1 MRANLEGIEAGTY
14 KRNARNYDIVVI
26 MEEIEGRDQIEN
38 TLLPGKGAP
47 VLLKNLAYV
56 EESTAPVQIIRKDKV
71 RISKLFTN
79 LDEKL
84 PLGTAVNLTTKAL
97 NEKGGLPP
105 GYSFSF
111 SGMYEIMAEG
121 QSGIA
126 EAALISLV
134 LVFLALAAIM
144 ESFKQPVIILVTVP
158 LALIGMFY
166 GLYLVG
172 KSIEMFA
179 LMGGV
184 MLIGIVVNNA
194 ILIMDR
200 LNVLVEEGVPRH
212 RAMIRAACERFRPVA
227 MITLAAVLGMLP
239 LAIGRGIGAEMR
251 HACGAASVGGI
262 LVSGIL
268 TMYVLPVLYNLFTR
282 RRLEK

>member
-1 MRANLEGIEAGTY
+1 
-14 KRNARNYDIVVI
+14 
-26 MEEIEGRDQIEN
+26 
-38 TLLPGKGAP
+38 
-47 VLLKNLAYV
+47 
-56 EESTAPVQIIRKDKV
+56 
-71 RISKLFTN
+71 
-79 LDEKL
+79 
-84 PLGTAVNLTTKAL
+84 
-97 NEKGGLPP
+97 
-105 GYSFSF
+105 
-111 SGMYEIMAEG
+111 MYEIMAEG

-126 EAALISLV
+126 EAALISMI

-166 GLYLVG
+166 GLYLAG

-212 RAMIRAACERFRPVA
+212 TAMIRAARERFRPVA

-239 LAIGRGIGAEMR
+239 LAIGRGIGSEMR
-251 HACGAASVGGI
+251 NACGAASVGGI

-268 TMYVLPVLYNLFTR
+268 TMYVLPVLYNLCTR
-282 RRLEK
+282 RKLEK